1 MADRVPQGTGARVL
15 LGGGIG
21 AGKSTVAALL
31 GSANFQVVNADDIGR
46 AVLEAGTSASA
57 RVGEMW
63 PGVVEDGGI
72 NRAALAR
79 IVFSNVTELHRL
91 EAVTH
96 PAIVDEIRG
105 IVERCGSDDLVVET
119 PVPALLADDDFVRV
133 VVFADRDTRLE
144 RSVGRG
150 NDADDTVRRMQAQPS
165 DVEWQEWAD
174 HRIDNTGTPE
184 DTEAAVADLVLEVKR
199 HG

>member
-1 MADRVPQGTGARVL
+1 
-15 LGGGIG
+15 
-21 AGKSTVAALL
+21 
-31 GSANFQVVNADDIGR
+31 
-46 AVLEAGTSASA
+46 
-57 RVGEMW
+57 
-63 PGVVEDGGI
+63 
-72 NRAALAR
+72 
-79 IVFSNVTELHRL
+79 
-91 EAVTH
+91 
-96 PAIVDEIRG
+96 
-105 IVERCGSDDLVVET
+105 
-119 PVPALLADDDFVRV
+119 VRV